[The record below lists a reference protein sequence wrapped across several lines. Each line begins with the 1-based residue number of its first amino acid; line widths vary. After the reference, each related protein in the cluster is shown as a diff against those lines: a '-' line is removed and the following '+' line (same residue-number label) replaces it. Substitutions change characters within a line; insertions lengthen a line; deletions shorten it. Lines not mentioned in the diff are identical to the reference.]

1 MRNEVERYFS
11 GKTITE
17 LLEKPRYV
25 YVKEQVNKKMF
36 KWQVR
41 HVFVRLMQTMKEAVA
56 AETFADGMQI
66 LVEEFGAERITN
78 LPDVVFH
85 FMRLREANGDD
96 AVRVV
101 RLFRKIAHRNKFVE
115 CIESLIGRSRRLRV
129 LREIRKD
136 MLAFLVRGGLWLA
149 LRPERA

>member
-1 MRNEVERYFS
+1 MRGKVELYFS
-11 GKTITE
+11 GNAIAE
-17 LLEKPRYV
+17 LLNKPRYV

-41 HVFVRLMQTMKEAVA
+41 HVLVRLMQTIKEAVA

-66 LVEEFGAERITN
+66 MVEEYGAERITN

-96 AVRVV
+96 EVRIV
-101 RLFRKIAHRNKFVE
+101 RLFRKMANRNKLAN
-115 CIESLIGRSRRLRV
+115 CIEALTSRSRRLRV
-129 LREIRKD
+129 LRAIRAD
-136 MLAFLVRGGLWLA
+136 MLAFLVRGFKL
-149 LRPERA
+149 EHV